1 MSELKP
7 KEVGIG
13 RIGDVQG
20 ERIAG
25 RRGDKPGELKSQI
38 GSVVYSYKEQVL
50 VVSCGKQNVLSEG
63 TTRKALGDAE
73 YLFGYRNLL
82 PKGYF
87 LANRK
92 PTASTKLSLQ

>member
-25 RRGDKPGELKSQI
+25 RRGDKP
-38 GSVVYSYKEQVL
+38 VYSYKEQVL

-63 TTRKALGDAE
+63 TTRKVLGDAE
-73 YLFGYRNLL
+73 YLFGYRN
-82 PKGYF
+82 
-87 LANRK
+87 
-92 PTASTKLSLQ
+92 

>member
-13 RIGDVQG
+13 TIGDVQG

-38 GSVVYSYKEQVL
+38 GSVFLQ
-50 VVSCGKQNVLSEG
+50 G
-63 TTRKALGDAE
+63 TGACCILWK
-73 YLFGYRNLL
+73 
-82 PKGYF
+82 
-87 LANRK
+87 
-92 PTASTKLSLQ
+92 TKCPERRDYQKSIRRC

>member
-13 RIGDVQG
+13 TIGDVQG

-25 RRGDKPGELKSQI
+25 RRGDKPGELKSQM
-38 GSVVYSYKEQVL
+38 GSVFLQGTGAWG
-50 VVSCGKQNVLSEG
+50 GKKYVLSEG

-73 YLFGYRNLL
+73 YLFGYRN
-82 PKGYF
+82 
-87 LANRK
+87 
-92 PTASTKLSLQ
+92 